1 MDLELILENFF
12 MDNQEEEIPV
22 KENINQKRKIYQE
35 KGNKLEEKVRKQ
47 TKSNI
52 YLMKNIN
59 LSKKYATN
67 EVVAKNSTA

>member
-47 TKSNI
+47 TKS
-52 YLMKNIN
+52 K
-59 LSKKYATN
+59 
-67 EVVAKNSTA
+67 